1 MRNEKYTK
9 KQRIVT
15 IYITLGSIKM
25 AEKPMQKNK
34 RRIGTKISIK
44 FIGCIIKK

>member
-9 KQRIVT
+9 KQRIVNV
-15 IYITLGSIKM
+15 YITLGSFKM
-25 AEKPMQKNK
+25 AKEPVQKNK
-34 RRIGTKISIK
+34 RRIGTKTSIK